1 MKLNPKEKMEIEI
14 LISIIE
20 KIIGNI
26 TYFNINDRIL
36 LFSLLLGDD
45 DDWKITLGNNMSC
58 VNDNLIKEGIIPHN
72 VLNKPT
78 PIDITDKPKKV

>member
-36 LFSLLLGDD
+36 LFSLL
-45 DDWKITLGNNMSC
+45 
-58 VNDNLIKEGIIPHN
+58 
-72 VLNKPT
+72 
-78 PIDITDKPKKV
+78 